1 MKSYA
6 TFATFLL
13 AYSPSFGWLRLVYG
27 VCVCGGGGCTG
38 ECVQNYNSCSVARNV
53 VMSFVTAV
61 NLCPGIP
68 DRCDTLGRS
77 DSQCL
82 SHDLFSIR

>member
-1 MKSYA
+1 MQR
-6 TFATFLL
+6 LQ
-13 AYSPSFGWLRLVYG
+13 PSCWHTPPHLVG
-27 VCVCGGGGCTG
+27 NDSCMVCVGGGCTG